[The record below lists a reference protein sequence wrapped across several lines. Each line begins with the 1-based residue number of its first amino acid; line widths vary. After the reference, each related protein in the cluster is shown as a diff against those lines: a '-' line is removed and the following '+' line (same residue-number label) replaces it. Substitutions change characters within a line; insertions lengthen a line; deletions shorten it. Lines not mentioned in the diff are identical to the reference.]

1 MLKDENAHAGGK
13 QMTEL
18 SKLKEMLADLKSRID
33 AFEKGVSEDF
43 EKVTVD
49 GVDYYDSK
57 KDMTHQDALGLAAK
71 YGLRVLERWELSKL
85 FDESEEFRKS
95 LVDKWYWSAS
105 VDSSDRNYA
114 WIFYGNYGSVSI
126 YSRSNAYGVRCVG
139 GE

>member
-1 MLKDENAHAGGK
+1 MI
-13 QMTEL
+13 EL

-57 KDMTHQDALGLAAK
+57 KDVTHQDALGLAAK

-105 VDSSDRNYA
+105 VSSDPRYYA
-114 WIFYGNYGSVSI
+114 WLFGGSNGPVYNSTR
-126 YSRSNAYGVRCVG
+126 YSTYGVRCVL
-139 GE
+139 EATT

>member
-1 MLKDENAHAGGK
+1 
-13 QMTEL
+13 MTEL

-33 AFEKGVSEDF
+33 AFEKSGSEDF

-95 LVDKWYWSAS
+95 LGDQWYWSAS
-105 VDSSDRNYA
+105 VFSSARVGA
-114 WIFYGNYGSVSI
+114 WLFGGGSGGVSYGYRVNSGC
-126 YSRSNAYGVRCVG
+126 VRCVG

>member
-1 MLKDENAHAGGK
+1 
-13 QMTEL
+13 MTEL

-33 AFEKGVSEDF
+33 AFEKSGSEDF

-57 KDMTHQDALGLAAK
+57 KDVTHQDALGLAAK

-85 FDESEEFRKS
+85 FDDSEEFRKS

-105 VDSSDRNYA
+105 VYSS
-114 WIFYGNYGSVSI
+114 
-126 YSRSNAYGVRCVG
+126 SRSFAWRFGGSYGFVGFDSRYAPSGVRCVL
-139 GE
+139 EATT

>member
-1 MLKDENAHAGGK
+1 
-13 QMTEL
+13 MTEL

-33 AFEKGVSEDF
+33 AFEKGGSEDF

-71 YGLRVLERWELSKL
+71 YRLRVLERWELSKL
-85 FDESEEFRKS
+85 FDDSEEFRKS

-105 VDSSDRNYA
+105 VDSNSRGSA
-114 WIFYGNYGSVSI
+114 WLFYGHGGPVYLSERFI
-126 YSRSNAYGVRCVG
+126 PYGVRCVL
-139 GE
+139 EATT

>member
-1 MLKDENAHAGGK
+1 
-13 QMTEL
+13 MTEL

-57 KDMTHQDALGLAAK
+57 KDVTHQDALGLAAK

-85 FDESEEFRKS
+85 FDDSEEFRKS
-95 LVDKWYWSAS
+95 LVDQWYWAAS
-105 VDSSDRNYA
+105 VSSSSRDDA
-114 WIFYGNYGSVSI
+114 WLFGGAYGDVS
-126 YSRSNAYGVRCVG
+126 YNSRLDTYGVRCVG
-139 GE
+139 GG